1 MHFQA
6 RNLGSCAPGLRA
18 PSLGK
23 NLFQDSQNLCKSP
36 DRRCKLYTTCMSVLS
51 SWTWDKV
58 GEAST
63 LAGDHQRAAL
73 PPRRRSAGSGC
84 RKLRAKFGFRPDAA
98 VPCGCHERRIFS
110 AARKPV
116 LKPCGCAGLAEERGP
131 TPGCANAR
139 SNTRPSARPAMPPP
153 SPTESTSNSSVFDS
167 LFRFFTGGYTTTRQR
182 PVMEPRR
189 SARAERARRTGA
201 AGSRAYR

>member
-1 MHFQA
+1 MQIVYHMHE
-6 RNLGSCAPGLRA
+6 
-18 PSLGK
+18 
-23 NLFQDSQNLCKSP
+23 
-36 DRRCKLYTTCMSVLS
+36 CKLHFILL
-51 SWTWDKV
+51 DLRRH
-58 GEAST
+58 AS
-63 LAGDHQRAAL
+63 GHQRAAL
-73 PPRRRSAGSGC
+73 PLSCRSAVTGG
-84 RKLRAKFGFRPDAA
+84 RMQLAKFGFQPDAVVA
-98 VPCGCHERRIFS
+98 VGCRGGRFFCAASKAVLEPCGN
-110 AARKPV
+110 
-116 LKPCGCAGLAEERGP
+116 AGPAEERGP